1 MKRMTSGVAIL
12 AMALAVA
19 PGAAQGQRRGAMGP
33 GMGRGGP
40 PAQMGPGVESILRM
54 RDRLELTE
62 AQIQQLDQIRQ
73 EAVARRNAHRSQ
85 MEELRSR
92 VMAGEGEEAEFRAQ
106 MQAQRE
112 GAEGIRQAE
121 RERVEEILTEA
132 QRDELQQIRDRAQA
146 FMMGRRSAMRGGRQG
161 MRGGRGGMGFGP
173 GMRGGRN
180 MGPRFGP
187 GMAPGRGFRGA
198 PPDTSR
204 AVPRPS
210 GTAT

>member
-19 PGAAQGQRRGAMGP
+19 PVAAQGQRRGAMGP
-33 GMGRGGP
+33 GMGPGGP
-40 PAQMGPGVESILRM
+40 PAEAGPGVEGILRM

-92 VMAGEGEEAEFRAQ
+92 AMAGESDAAELREQ

-121 RERVEEILTEA
+121 RERVEAILTEA

-146 FMMGRRSAMRGGRQG
+146 FMMGRRSAMRGGRPAMRGPRPG
-161 MRGGRGGMGFGP
+161 MRGGRGSRGP
-173 GMRGGRN
+173 RFDRG
-180 MGPRFGP
+180 MGPR
-187 GMAPGRGFRGA
+187 RGFGGT